1 MSPLLSYHDSNH
13 PFEYWILINEHI
25 GLWKQKIVSRHIS
38 KSILLGDVIDCV
50 RKSFLK
56 GCPTMQAGP
65 SSMKTRNGTE
75 GCLSCKRVKA
85 DGTIK
90 KFIE

>member
-13 PFEYWILINEHI
+13 PFEYWILINE
-25 GLWKQKIVSRHIS
+25 
-38 KSILLGDVIDCV
+38 ILLGDVIDCV

-85 DGTIK
+85 DGMIK